1 MGNIHFIPDRNR
13 IDESVALAEKYN
25 ACFEYNDFS
34 KPDVYTDE
42 AKCDE
47 LVKFYKSL
55 DRDRKKDTLHGAF
68 LDVTV
73 YSTDEQIRQ
82 ISMLRVKKS
91 LDIARELGIRGVVFH
106 TNFIPNFRLG
116 YYRDF
121 WLEQNVDFFTKMCT
135 EYSDL
140 EIFIENMFDEDY
152 DMILNLASQMNNVG
166 NFGICLDYAHA
177 SSFGNNAK
185 EWFINLF
192 PYITHIHIN
201 DNDLYDD
208 LHLQIGKGKIDW
220 KEFFRIKSELKY
232 DSSILIEVKE
242 IEEQEASIKYLMDN
256 GLI

>member
-73 YSTDEQIRQ
+73 HSTDEQIRQ

-201 DNDLYDD
+201 DNDL
-208 LHLQIGKGKIDW
+208 
-220 KEFFRIKSELKY
+220 
-232 DSSILIEVKE
+232 
-242 IEEQEASIKYLMDN
+242 
-256 GLI
+256 